1 MVETVD
7 YILFCVETTAKCQSD
22 KIYLV
27 EYLRRFFDTRSPRYD
42 FLFLGGK
49 SNYDDSGVL
58 KRIERNIQK
67 LNKGLKKGES
77 RPYKIIYCID
87 LDGTDNERIMLNNTI
102 KTFCIKK
109 KFDLIWFYKDI
120 ESVFWGKSVIKNK
133 GIEAERWVTTK
144 KRLSEESILDDDQ
157 FSYHDGHSNLK
168 TVLSLYFAPKV

>member
-1 MVETVD
+1 
-7 YILFCVETTAKCQSD
+7 
-22 KIYLV
+22 
-27 EYLRRFFDTRSPRYD
+27 
-42 FLFLGGK
+42 
-49 SNYDDSGVL
+49 
-58 KRIERNIQK
+58 
-67 LNKGLKKGES
+67 
-77 RPYKIIYCID
+77 
-87 LDGTDNERIMLNNTI
+87 MLNNTI